1 MDVSKE
7 EQSVKNM
14 SKLTTALPQTDG
26 MRVYTNSEPPVGVP
40 WGRDGS
46 FKLGKKLKFDTG

>member
-1 MDVSKE
+1 MVIFTSLKLEKMDVSKE

-26 MRVYTNSEPPVGVP
+26 MQVYTNSEPPVGVP
-40 WGRDGS
+40 
-46 FKLGKKLKFDTG
+46 